1 MSSKKF
7 LLCPHARFQFQDG
20 GIVVQYY
27 LAKLLDEMGCMIRI
41 WPTFGNIESTLFNKY
56 YNNEFAIDDN
66 CIVIYCEGI
75 KGNPLNA
82 KYIVRWL
89 LSEVGQNVPKFYIH
103 TWGENELIYH
113 FNRELKFKKYPDKV
127 DNIFKTLS
135 IIYLNPDVKNNF
147 QPNRAGWCYTIRK
160 ANHMYKNIQ
169 FIHPNDSYEIARHAS
184 NDIIINLFNKYQ
196 YFVSYDPITFLS
208 VMAALCGCISI
219 IYPIEGISKQDWFN
233 KTGYSEYLEY
243 KQIDNA
249 YGIAYGLED
258 IEWAKNT
265 IHLAKDQTNDMI
277 TYYKEKHIQRLLKDI
292 ENYHNVENTLQNVFY
307 K

>member
-75 KGNPLNA
+75 RGNPLNA

-103 TWGENELIYH
+103 TWGKNELIYH

-160 ANHMYKNIQ
+160 ANHMFKNIN
-169 FIHPNDSYEIARHAS
+169 FLHPNDSYEIGRHVS
-184 NDIIINLFNKYQ
+184 NDIIINLFNKYE
-196 YFVSYDPITFLS
+196 YFICYDPISFLS

-219 IYPIEGISKQDWFN
+219 VYPLEGVSKRDWLK
-233 KTGYSEYLEY
+233 KTCYDEYIEY
-243 KQIDNA
+243 KNLDNI
-249 YGIAYGLED
+249 YGVAYGLED
-258 IEWAKNT
+258 VEWAKNT
-265 IHLAKDQTNDMI
+265 IDLAKDQINSMI
-277 TYYKEKHIQRLLKDI
+277 TYYKEKHIKALLEDI
-292 ENYHNVENTLQNVFY
+292 ENYDNMVNTLNNVFY